1 MAEPK
6 SRSDKTILVVVD
18 PLTEDE
24 QPVLQRAAWLA
35 EKTGAAL
42 ELFACD
48 YDADIDSGRIAT
60 VWIPEAGAREQ
71 LLLRHRRQLET
82 FASALRGRGLR
93 VTVDVAW
100 DYPLDEGIVRHV
112 IARRPWLVAKDTH
125 HHTVLQRTL
134 LSNTDWN
141 LIRDCPAPLLLV
153 KPREIAAAPTVLAA
167 IDPVHEHDKPARLDD
182 AIYEFGVELCAKT
195 GGTLHLVHCDRDA
208 ARRAS
213 CRRTCMRSSQ
223 QSIAKR
229 SRRFLIDHP
238 VPGPNVHVL
247 EGLALPVPPACGG
260 GTESRLLVMGA
271 VVRRG
276 IKKLLI
282 GSTAARVLDRLP
294 CDLVIIKPAN
304 FVLPGRSNRR

>member
-1 MAEPK
+1 MAGTK
-6 SRSDKTILVVVD
+6 RSEKTILVVVD

-48 YDADIDSGRIAT
+48 YDADIDSGRITT

-71 LLLRHRRQLET
+71 LLLRHRHRLEN

-93 VTVDVAW
+93 VAVDVAW
-100 DYPLDEGIVRHV
+100 DYPLDEAIVKH
-112 IARRPWLVAKDTH
+112 ALSRRPWLVAKDTH
-125 HHTVLQRTL
+125 HHTLLRRTL

-141 LIRDCPAPLLLV
+141 LIRDCPVPLLLV
-153 KPREIAAAPTVLAA
+153 KRREIAAEPTVLAA

-195 GGTLHLVHCDRDA
+195 GGRLHLVHAVETPLGVELPPNVRALVA
-208 ARRAS
+208 AEHRQAVES
-213 CRRTCMRSSQ
+213 
-223 QSIAKR
+223 
-229 SRRFLIDHP
+229 FLLDHP
-238 VPGPNVHVL
+238 VPGTNVHML
-247 EGLALPVPPACGG
+247 EGLAHQCLQNAA
-260 GTESRLLVMGA
+260 ESQKADFLVMGS

-276 IKKLLI
+276 IKKVLI

-294 CDLVIIKPAN
+294 CDLVIIKPAT
-304 FVLPGRSNRR
+304 FVVPGR